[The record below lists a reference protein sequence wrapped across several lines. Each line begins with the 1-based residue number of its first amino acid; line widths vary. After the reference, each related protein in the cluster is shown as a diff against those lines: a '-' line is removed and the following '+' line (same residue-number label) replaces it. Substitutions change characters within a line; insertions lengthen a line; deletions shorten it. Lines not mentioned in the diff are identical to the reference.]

1 MASRRQTKPAG
12 ATAATRIRARSPGD
26 ADRVIFRLAGDLG
39 RPIEWRPDPSA
50 FQAAAMRWSNVARNR
65 ERWRAAGKDPAQAD
79 DGPLAG
85 QLAAPE
91 LERLARAEVVE
102 VSLPESGAE
111 HEGWAFR
118 VFPWEYALT
127 AVTRTLRSGP
137 MVVVRQLRR
146 AGAPADAA
154 VAIERAA
161 TVECAPGRLAQCYD
175 TRLEGDRM
183 LRSLGFDPAQVKDR
197 LRDPSLG
204 ELHDWMR
211 STRPGLLH
219 LAGVDN
225 HQAVDL
231 LGAEREFPARERRD
245 GFALKSADPA
255 RSVHLA
261 DAESLAGAL
270 CSEGRGPDLVMC
282 NFYNSGARVAARI
295 VARGAKA
302 AVGYHDVIDDSLAEL
317 FCTSLY
323 GALADGQGLLE
334 SFRRALVNL
343 RQQGTLRGAGVV
355 LWSAVSLLQ
364 APRAAPTRTT
374 RLSEL
379 RPADQVPPRE
389 RITVRA
395 THRPLI
401 NYSLLH
407 NGQSPLASLLIER
420 TRVEGPVRDIQV
432 RVELDVGGTTCP
444 YQSTFELPA
453 ERQAL
458 VLTDEVVLPLTS
470 TLIRTQSERI
480 QSSLRLSVHCAG
492 ERVAEQ
498 TFRVGLAPVD
508 EWQDGDH
515 AEWRWLPSFVL
526 PRDPAVARIVDSA
539 HAILCALSD
548 DPAAGFDGY
557 QSVDERGADDD
568 ARYGS
573 VDRQVRALW
582 YAVLDHHGLTYI
594 NPPPSYGQA
603 TQRLRTPSQL
613 LAERRGTCID
623 LALLLAA
630 CLEYVGIS
638 PVLFLLSGH
647 AFAGYWR
654 SEALYARFRTLQ
666 AGRGDAMAADRPDT
680 GPRSTLANPK
690 GVIGQ
695 GQQREVQQHIA
706 LGHLVPLETTWLT
719 ARGSFDAAVEEGRHN
734 VRSADYQAL
743 IDVRLSRDLGITPLP
758 LLGAAS

>member
-1 MASRRQTKPAG
+1 MPTRR
-12 ATAATRIRARSPGD
+12 RSPPVPPDDTGL
-26 ADRVIFRLAGDLG
+26 VIVRLGGVAGPALT
-39 RPIEWRPDPSA
+39 WRPERTA
-50 FQAAAMRWSNVARNR
+50 LQAAAMRWASVARNR
-65 ERWRAAGKDPAQAD
+65 ERWRTAGKDPAQSD

-85 QLAAPE
+85 VWSEAE
-91 LERLARAEVVE
+91 RERLARAELVE
-102 VSLPESGAE
+102 VSLPGDGPE
-111 HEGWAFR
+111 HEDWAFR

-127 AVTRTLRSGP
+127 ALTRRLRTGP
-137 MVVVRQLRR
+137 MVVWRHRR
-146 AGAPADAA
+146 RRHAPADAA
-154 VAIERAA
+154 IAVERTATIEC
-161 TVECAPGRLAQCYD
+161 TPGRLAQFYD
-175 TRLEGDRM
+175 TRAEGDRM
-183 LRSLGFDPAQVKDR
+183 LQSLGFDPAQVKNR
-197 LRDPSLG
+197 LRDPTLG
-204 ELHDWMR
+204 ELHAWLQA
-211 STRPGLLH
+211 TRPGLLH

-225 HQAVDL
+225 HQAVEL
-231 LGAEREFPARERRD
+231 LGLERQFPARERRD
-245 GFALKSADPA
+245 GLALKATEA
-255 RSVHLA
+255 GEVVHLA

-270 CSEGRGPDLVMC
+270 CGAGAGPDLVTC
-282 NFYNSGARVAARI
+282 NFYNSGARLAARL

-302 AVGYHDVIDDSLAEL
+302 AIGYHDVIDDSLAEL
-317 FCTSLY
+317 FCTTLY
-323 GALADGQGLLE
+323 RTLAEGQGLRE
-334 SFRRALVNL
+334 AFRLAMLTL
-343 RQQGTLRGAGVV
+343 RQQGSLRGAGVV
-355 LWSAVSLLQ
+355 LWTAVPLLQ
-364 APRAAPTRTT
+364 QATTTGTT
-374 RLSEL
+374 RLAQ
-379 RPADQVPPRE
+379 RVPADGVPARE

-407 NGQSPLASLLIER
+407 NGQSPLSALVIER
-420 TRVEGPVRDIQV
+420 TRVEGALRDIQV
-432 RVELDVGGTTCP
+432 ALELDVGGTTCR

-453 ERQAL
+453 DRQAL
-458 VLTDEVVLPLTS
+458 VLTDEVVLPLTG

-480 QSSLRLSVHCAG
+480 QSSLRLTVRCG
-492 ERVAEQ
+492 DDVVTEQ

-508 EWQDGDH
+508 EWQDGEH
-515 AEWRWLPSFVL
+515 TEWRWLPSFVL

-557 QSVDERGADDD
+557 QSVDEHGADDE
-568 ARYGS
+568 ARYGC

-623 LALLLAA
+623 LALLMAA
-630 CLEYVGIS
+630 ALEYVGIS
-638 PVLFLLSGH
+638 PVLFLLAGH

-654 SEALYARFRTLQ
+654 SEALYAGFRTLQ
-666 AGRGDAMAADRPDT
+666 ADRGEPLAAERPDA
-680 GPRSTLANPK
+680 GPRSTLPNPK

-719 ARGSFDAAVEEGRHN
+719 SRGSFDAAVEEGRHN

-758 LLGAAS
+758 LLGATP

>member
-1 MASRRQTKPAG
+1 MPSPRRARTPAAPSVAAAVHLHVAG
-12 ATAATRIRARSPGD
+12 GRITLRPDAQAFAAT
-26 ADRVIFRLAGDLG
+26 
-39 RPIEWRPDPSA
+39 
-50 FQAAAMRWSNVARNR
+50 AMRWAYVARNR
-65 ERWRAAGKDPAQAD
+65 ERWRAAGRDPAEDD

-85 QLAAPE
+85 LLNGADID
-91 LERLARAEVVE
+91 RLAGAEVIEVE
-102 VSLPESGAE
+102 LPGDGAE
-111 HEGWAFR
+111 HEGWAWR

-127 AVTRTLRSGP
+127 AATRARRSGP
-137 MVVVRQLRR
+137 QLVLRHLRR
-146 AGAPADAA
+146 AGAAADAGIA
-154 VAIERAA
+154 LERSA
-161 TVECAPGRLAQCYD
+161 TVECAPGRLAQWVD
-175 TRLEGDRM
+175 TRLQADHM
-183 LRSLGFDPAQVKDR
+183 LRALGLDPALARLR
-197 LRDPSLG
+197 LRDPSLA
-204 ELHDWMR
+204 ELQDWAR
-211 STRPGLLH
+211 AQRPGLLH

-231 LGAEREFPARERRD
+231 LAAERDFPARERRD
-245 GFALKSADPA
+245 GLALRATTAGQPVDLVEADELA
-255 RSVHLA
+255 R
-261 DAESLAGAL
+261 AL
-270 CSEGRGPDLVMC
+270 CPGGQGPDLVMC
-282 NFYNSGARVAARI
+282 NFYNSAARVAARL

-302 AVGYHDVIDDSLAEL
+302 AIGYHDVIDPALAEL
-317 FCTSLY
+317 FCTALY
-323 GALADGQGLLE
+323 RALADGQGLLQA
-334 SFRRALVNL
+334 FRSAMLGL

-355 LWSAVSLLQ
+355 LWTSVSLLQ
-364 APRAAPTRTT
+364 PVQAAAPART
-374 RLSEL
+374 
-379 RPADQVPPRE
+379 RPAAATPPAQKLPPRE
-389 RITVRA
+389 RLRVRA
-395 THRPLI
+395 SARPLI

-407 NGQSPLASLLIER
+407 NGQSPLAGLVIER
-420 TRVEGPVRDIQV
+420 TRVEGAVHDIEV
-432 RVELDVGGTTCP
+432 GVELDAGDRHTCH
-444 YQSTFELPA
+444 YRARFDLPA
-453 ERQAL
+453 DRQAL

-480 QSSLRLSVHCAG
+480 QSSLRLTVRCEG
-492 ERVAEQ
+492 ETVTEQ

-508 EWQDGDH
+508 EWQDGEH

-557 QSVDERGADDD
+557 QGVDEAGADDE
-568 ARYGS
+568 ARYGC

-582 YAVLDHHGLTYI
+582 YAVLDRHALAYI
-594 NPPPSYGQA
+594 NPPPSYGVS

-638 PVLFLLSGH
+638 PVLFLLAGH

-654 SEALYARFRTLQ
+654 SEGVYAGFRTLQ
-666 AGRGDAMAADRPDT
+666 AGRGEPLATDRPDS
-680 GPRSTLANPK
+680 GPRSALANPK

-734 VRSADYQAL
+734 VRAADYQAL

-758 LLGAAS
+758 LLGAAP

>member
-1 MASRRQTKPAG
+1 MASRRTPRPTAKPASTRTG
-12 ATAATRIRARSPGD
+12 ADDDPNLVLI
-26 ADRVIFRLAGDLG
+26 RLAGDAGPPVEL
-39 RPIEWRPDPSA
+39 RPDPAA
-50 FQAAAMRWSNVARNR
+50 FQAAAMRWSYVARNR
-65 ERWRAAGKDPAQAD
+65 ERWRAAGEDPAQAD

-85 QLAAPE
+85 QLGAPE
-91 LERLARAEVVE
+91 LERLARAELVE
-102 VSLPESGAE
+102 VSLPDSGAE
-111 HEGWAFR
+111 HEGWAWR

-137 MVVVRQLRR
+137 MVVVRHLRR
-146 AGAPADAA
+146 AGTPADAS
-154 VAIERAA
+154 VALERAA
-161 TVECAPGRLAQCYD
+161 TVECAPGRLAQFYD
-175 TRLEGDRM
+175 TRIEGDRM
-183 LRSLGFDPAQVKDR
+183 LGALGFDPAQVKDR
-197 LRDPSLG
+197 LRDPTLG

-211 STRPGLLH
+211 ATRPGLLH
-219 LAGVDN
+219 VAGVDN

-245 GFALKSADPA
+245 GLALKSVDPA
-255 RSVHLA
+255 RPVYLA

-270 CSEGRGPDLVMC
+270 CSDGRGPDLVMC
-282 NFYNSGARVAARI
+282 NVYNSGARVAARI

-302 AVGYHDVIDDSLAEL
+302 AIGYHDVIDDSLAEL

-334 SFRRALVNL
+334 AFRRAMVNL

-364 APRAAPTRTT
+364 APRAARARTT
-374 RLSEL
+374 RLSEM

-389 RITVRA
+389 RIAVRA
-395 THRPLI
+395 THRQLI

-407 NGQSPLASLLIER
+407 NGQSPLASLVIER

-444 YQSTFELPA
+444 YQATFELPA
-453 ERQAL
+453 DRQAL

-480 QSSLRLSVHCAG
+480 QSSLRLSVRCDG
-492 ERVAEQ
+492 EPVTEQ

-508 EWQDGDH
+508 EWQDGEH
-515 AEWRWLPSFVL
+515 TEWRWLPSFVL

-557 QSVDERGADDD
+557 QSVDEAGPDDD

-582 YAVLDHHGLTYI
+582 YAVLDHHGLSYI
-594 NPPPSYGQA
+594 NPPPSYGQS

-647 AFAGYWR
+647 AYAGYWR
-654 SEALYARFRTLQ
+654 SEALYARFRTMQ
-666 AGRGDAMAADRPDT
+666 AGRGEPMATDRPDT

-758 LLGAAS
+758 LLGAAT